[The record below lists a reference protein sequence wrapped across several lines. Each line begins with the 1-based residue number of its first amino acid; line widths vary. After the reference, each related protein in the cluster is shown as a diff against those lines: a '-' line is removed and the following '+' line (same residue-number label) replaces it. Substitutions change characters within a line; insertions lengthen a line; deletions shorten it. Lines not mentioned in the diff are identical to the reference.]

1 MMVAGTSQSNLRW
14 KGNPMTPSNNRVSGK
29 NGTRRIPLDLY
40 EAGDQLA
47 PQYLSDSERIGQTA
61 THSDRT
67 LPDDYSKVVASGWRK
82 PSIQIGALLYLRS
95 RGELPLHGHR
105 RLSKLLNTISY
116 LEIAAAQRHEERI
129 SKSPE
134 SFGVLL
140 RWVCRPL
147 HLRSFRRAEKRRI
160 GVGYRDKGSLPPSH
174 SSHRVFGEQ
183 GLLYLGE
190 EKEFLPSIQPLIAR
204 LAGCQNGALLFHHVS
219 DGWWR
224 VLSPYERFV
233 NAQRMLTLTLAK
245 Y

>member
-1 MMVAGTSQSNLRW
+1 
-14 KGNPMTPSNNRVSGK
+14 MTPSNNRVNRVSK
-29 NGTRRIPLDLY
+29 DKRNPLDLY
-40 EAGDQLA
+40 EVGDQLA
-47 PQYLSDSERIGQTA
+47 PESFSSAERIGQTA

-67 LPDDYSKVVASGWRK
+67 LPDDYVKVVQSGWRK
-82 PSIQIGALLYLRS
+82 PSIQVGALLYLRS
-95 RGELPLHGHR
+95 RGDLSLHGLR
-105 RLSKLLNTISY
+105 RLSKLLNTIQY
-116 LEIAAAQRHEERI
+116 LEIAAATRHEEKI

-134 SFGVLL
+134 SFEVLL
-140 RWVCRPL
+140 RWVQRPTR
-147 HLRSFRRAEKRRI
+147 LRKYNRAEKRRI

-174 SSHRVFGEQ
+174 SQKRVFGEQ

-190 EKEFLPSIQPLIAR
+190 EKEFLPSLAPFIAR

-233 NAQRMLTLTLAK
+233 NAQRMLNLTLAK

>member
-1 MMVAGTSQSNLRW
+1 
-14 KGNPMTPSNNRVSGK
+14 MTPSNNRVDGK
-29 NGTRRIPLDLY
+29 KSRPVPLDLY

-67 LPDDYSKVVASGWRK
+67 LPDDYLKVVQSGWRK
-82 PSIQIGALLYLRS
+82 PSIQVGALLYLRS
-95 RGELPLHGHR
+95 RGDLSLHGLR
-105 RLSKLLNTISY
+105 RLSKLLNTIQY
-116 LEIAAAQRHEERI
+116 LEIAAATRHEVKI
-129 SKSPE
+129 SNSPE
-134 SFGVLL
+134 SFGALL
-140 RWVCRPL
+140 RWVQRPTR
-147 HLRSFRRAEKRRI
+147 LRKSNRPEKRRI

-174 SSHRVFGEQ
+174 SRNRVFGEQ

-190 EKEFLPSIQPLIAR
+190 EKEFLPTLSPFIAR

-233 NAQRMLTLTLAK
+233 NAQRMLELTLAK